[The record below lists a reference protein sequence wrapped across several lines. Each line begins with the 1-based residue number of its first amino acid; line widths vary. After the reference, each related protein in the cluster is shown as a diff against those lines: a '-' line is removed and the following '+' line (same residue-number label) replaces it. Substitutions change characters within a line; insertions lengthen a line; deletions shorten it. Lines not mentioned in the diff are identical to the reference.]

1 MGAAWWTQSNISDIY
16 LQIILLYITERTIE
30 RFCSVPHWFKCHWQT
45 WEQAD
50 FLTPCK
56 FGCLLQI
63 EMCFSSC
70 SVTGCT
76 DPLLL
81 LRPCTV
87 WRSWASRWR
96 RWILTEEP
104 SLWVTLWAAPELDRW
119 WRCSTSSDAEGRG
132 SSRLPHTLMV
142 CWRRR
147 DSLFLSCVFLAAGRT
162 ASCPCA
168 LAPGWEPLLC
178 LNTLDRSSRT
188 LIRTPSRWLKPLSDK
203 TDNLPS

>member
-16 LQIILLYITERTIE
+16 LQIILLYITEKRTIE

-132 SSRLPHTLMV
+132 SSRLPRTHSWFVGDNVTHCSSLV
-142 CWRRR
+142 SSWLQGVRRR
-147 DSLFLSCVFLAAGRT
+147 VHVHWHRDGSRCCVWIPRTVAA
-162 ASCPCA
+162 
-168 LAPGWEPLLC
+168 EP
-178 LNTLDRSSRT
+178 
-188 LIRTPSRWLKPLSDK
+188 
-203 TDNLPS
+203 